1 MGILKKILLTGGAGY
16 IGSHIAISL
25 VEAGYEPIIL
35 DNFSNSDPA
44 ILDGIN
50 DLAGKTVSHYNADC
64 NLPET
69 FDEIVSHEG
78 KIDGIIHLAAYKA
91 VGESVQNPLK
101 YYQNNLTSMWA
112 MLDAMVRHK
121 IPNLVFSSSC
131 TVYGTPDTTVVTEE
145 SPIYP
150 AFSPYG
156 YTKQACERMMEDLHN
171 TSANMK
177 LISLRYFNPIG
188 AHPSAKIGELPIGTP
203 NNLVPFI
210 TQVAAGWRE
219 KIVVFGQDYD
229 TEDGTCVRD
238 YIHVVDLA
246 KAHVQAL
253 DKILAAEGSSLEA
266 FNIGTGQGTSVK
278 EIIDIFQDVNDK
290 KINVT
295 YGDRRAGDVP
305 SIYANA
311 DKSKNE
317 LNWEAQY
324 TIEDC
329 LKHAWKWQQTLTKP
343 E

>member
-1 MGILKKILLTGGAGY
+1 MGTLKKILLTGGAGY
-16 IGSHIAISL
+16 IGSHIAVSL

-35 DNFSNSDPA
+35 DNFSNSDPK
-44 ILDGIN
+44 ILDAIN
-50 DLAGKTVSHYNADC
+50 ALVGKTVSHYRADC
-64 NLPET
+64 SLPET
-69 FDEIVSHEG
+69 FDHIVSQEG
-78 KIDGIIHLAAYKA
+78 KIEGIIHLAAYKA

-112 MLDAMVRHK
+112 MLDALVRHK

-131 TVYGTPDTTVVTEE
+131 TVYGTPDTEVVNES
-145 SPIYP
+145 SPIYS

-156 YTKQACERMMEDLHN
+156 YTKQACERMMEDLHKTN
-171 TSANMK
+171 ADVK

-188 AHPSAKIGELPIGTP
+188 AHPSGKIGELPIGTP

-219 KIVVFGQDYD
+219 KIVVFGEDYD
-229 TEDGTCVRD
+229 TKDGTCVRD

-253 DKILAAEGSSLEA
+253 DKILDAEGSSLEA

-278 EIIDIFQDVNDK
+278 EIIDIFQDVNDM
-290 KINVT
+290 KINAT
-295 YGDRRAGDVP
+295 YGDRRPGDVP

-311 DKSKNE
+311 DKSKRE
-317 LNWEAQY
+317 LNWEAKYNIQ
-324 TIEDC
+324 DC
-329 LKHAWKWQQTLTKP
+329 LKHAWNWQKTLTKP
-343 E
+343 

>member
-1 MGILKKILLTGGAGY
+1 MGLLKKILLTGGAGY
-16 IGSHIAISL
+16 IGSHIAVSL

-35 DNFSNSDPA
+35 DNFSNSDPK

-50 DLAGKTVSHYNADC
+50 ALVGKTVSHYSADC

-69 FDEIVSHEG
+69 FDKIVSLEG
-78 KIDGIIHLAAYKA
+78 KIEGIIHLAAYKA

-131 TVYGTPDTTVVTEE
+131 TVYGTPDTVVVTEA

-171 TSANMK
+171 TEANVK

-219 KIVVFGQDYD
+219 KIVVFGEDYN

-253 DKILAAEGSSLEA
+253 DKILDAKGSSLEA

-343 E
+343 